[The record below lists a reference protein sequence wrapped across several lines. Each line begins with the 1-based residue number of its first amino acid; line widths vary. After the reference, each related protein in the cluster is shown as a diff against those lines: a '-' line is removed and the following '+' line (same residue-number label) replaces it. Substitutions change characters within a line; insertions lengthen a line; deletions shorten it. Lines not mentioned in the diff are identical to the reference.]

1 MNSTNLTESYDVVVL
16 GAGSAGETV
25 ASGLAGAGRSVAVVE
40 SGRVGGECPYV
51 ACIPSKAMLIAARK
65 GTSWQDAVARRDEA
79 ARGRDDSVS
88 AQGLTDAGVILVRGR
103 GRVTRPGVVSVE
115 AGESGESG
123 ASGKSRE
130 SGASGKSRE
139 LGWTDLVVA
148 TGSHPTAPPVEGL
161 DAVPTWTSDQ
171 ALSSPDL
178 PKRLI
183 VLGGGPVGCEL
194 AQVYASFGTEV
205 VLVEMADRLL
215 VTEVSFA
222 GELLAERLRR
232 DGVDVRT
239 GTRAEK
245 AEPAGAGLRLLLEG
259 GEVLESDRVLV
270 ATGRRANA
278 EGLGLEQLGVE
289 FTGNGSVPTTA
300 RCRVDGQD
308 HVWAAGDVTG
318 VVPWTHGANY
328 QARAVADEILG
339 RGHDIDVLAVPRAV
353 YTEPAVWSVGRTP
366 DQAAEQGIDLLTAGL
381 DLSGNT
387 RAYLEDATEG
397 RVELY
402 ADRARG
408 TLVGATAVGPL
419 ADAWTAE
426 VALAVRARVPVAVY
440 ADVVHAFP
448 TWGQALE
455 PPLFELRD
463 RLEGR

>member
-1 MNSTNLTESYDVVVL
+1 M
-16 GAGSAGETV
+16 
-25 ASGLAGAGRSVAVVE
+25 
-40 SGRVGGECPYV
+40 P
-51 ACIPSKAMLIAARK
+51 
-65 GTSWQDAVARRDEA
+65 
-79 ARGRDDSVS
+79 
-88 AQGLTDAGVILVRGR
+88 
-103 GRVTRPGVVSVE
+103 RPGIVSVE
-115 AGESGESG
+115 PVEPVQPGESGES
-123 ASGKSRE
+123 
-130 SGASGKSRE
+130 RE
-139 LGWTDLVVA
+139 LGWSDLVVA

-194 AQVYASFGTEV
+194 AQVYVSFGTEV

-215 VTEVSFA
+215 ATEAPFA

-239 GTRAEK
+239 GTRANEV
-245 AEPAGAGLRLLLEG
+245 EPAGAGLRLLLEG
-259 GEVLESDRVLV
+259 GQALESDRLLV

-289 FTGNGSVPTTA
+289 LTGNASVPTTA
-300 RCRVDGQD
+300 RCRVEGQD

-318 VVPWTHGANY
+318 LVPWTHGANY
-328 QARAVADEILG
+328 QARAVVDEILG

-353 YTEPAVWSVGRTP
+353 YTEPAVWSVGLTP

-381 DLSGNT
+381 DLSGNA

-402 ADRARG
+402 ADRDRG
-408 TLVGATAVGPL
+408 TLVGAIAVGHL
-419 ADAWTAE
+419 ADAWAAE
-426 VALAVRARVPVAVY
+426 VALAVRARLPVAVY